1 MQTTVIKLT
10 KVAALASLIVF
21 AGAQQGQAGQRDLL
35 GLLIGGGLG
44 ALVGSQFG
52 KGSGKGMA
60 TAGGAVLGALLGSSL
75 MGQGLFGGQPDQAAE
90 PAYGYRPPPT
100 YGNGFAPSYQPGY
113 APAYRP
119 AYAPAYQPA
128 YAPVATAGYRPGA
141 YCREFETTVTINGR
155 PQPSHGIACYRPD
168 GTWQIVQ

>member
-1 MQTTVIKLT
+1 MQTIVIKLT

-21 AGAQQGQAGQRDLL
+21 AGAQQGHTGQRDML

-75 MGQGLFGGQPDQAAE
+75 MGQGLFGAQPGQAAE
-90 PAYGYRPPPT
+90 PGYGYRPPPY
-100 YGNGFAPSYQPGY
+100 YGNGFAPSYQPAY

-119 AYAPAYQPA
+119 AYAPR
-128 YAPVATAGYRPGA
+128 VTAGYRPGE
-141 YCREFETTVTINGR
+141 YCREFEATVTINGR

>member
-1 MQTTVIKLT
+1 MRTTVLKLT

-21 AGAQQGQAGQRDLL
+21 AGAQQGHAGQRDVL

-75 MGQGLFGGQPDQAAE
+75 MGQGLFGAQPGQAAE
-90 PAYGYRPPPT
+90 PGYGYRPPPT
-100 YGNGFAPSYQPGY
+100 YGNGFAPSYQPAY
-113 APAYRP
+113 APTYRP
-119 AYAPAYQPA
+119 AYAPR
-128 YAPVATAGYRPGA
+128 VTAGYRPGE

>member
-21 AGAQQGQAGQRDLL
+21 AGAQQGHAGQRDVL

-75 MGQGLFGGQPDQAAE
+75 MGQGLFGAQPGQAAE
-90 PAYGYRPPPT
+90 PGYGYRPPPY
-100 YGNGFAPSYQPGY
+100 YGNGFAPTYQPSY

-119 AYAPAYQPA
+119 AYAPR
-128 YAPVATAGYRPGA
+128 VTAGYRPGE